1 MKPNKYLKESERT
14 ERKFPDGLSL
24 EPFQIELL
32 HASMGA
38 VTESAE
44 MMDAMKKHL
53 IYGAELDMVNV
64 LEEIGDMMWYIAIVC
79 RVAEVSLGTVLQN
92 NIDKL
97 RVRFPDQFDELQAMD
112 RDLDAERTTL
122 ENIG

>member
-1 MKPNKYLKESERT
+1 
-14 ERKFPDGLSL
+14 
-24 EPFQIELL
+24 
-32 HASMGA
+32 MGA

-53 IYGAELDMVNV
+53 IYGAELDMVK
-64 LEEIGDMMWYIAIVC
+64 C

>member
-1 MKPNKYLKESERT
+1 
-14 ERKFPDGLSL
+14 
-24 EPFQIELL
+24 
-32 HASMGA
+32 MGA